1 MTLSE
6 LIKQLQAL
14 AAEIGPDA
22 PVMLDL
28 SDSMRL
34 RLVKSTTP
42 ARVNS
47 GAINRVVLRGG
58 VPAVLIRNFK

>member
-1 MTLSE
+1 MNLSR
-6 LIKQLQAL
+6 LIQQLQAL

-22 PVMLDL
+22 PVVIDL

-34 RLVKSTTP
+34 RSVKSTTP

-47 GAINRVVLRGG
+47 GAINRVVIRGG

>member
-6 LIKQLQAL
+6 LIAQLQAL
-14 AAEIGPDA
+14 AAEIGPNA
-22 PVMLDL
+22 PVLFDPI
-28 SDSMRL
+28 DSMRL
-34 RLVKSTTP
+34 RQVKSTTT

>member
-1 MTLSE
+1 MNLAQ
-6 LIKQLQAL
+6 LIEQLQAL
-14 AAEIGPDA
+14 AAEVGPDA
-22 PVMLDL
+22 PVVIDL

-34 RLVKSTTP
+34 RPVKYTTP

>member
-1 MTLSE
+1 MNLAQ
-6 LIKQLQAL
+6 LIDQLQAL

-22 PVMLDL
+22 PVVVDL
-28 SDSMRL
+28 IDSMRL
-34 RLVKSTTP
+34 RPVKSTTP

-58 VPAVLIRNFK
+58 IPAVLIRNFK

>member
-1 MTLSE
+1 MNLAQ
-6 LIKQLQAL
+6 LIQQLQAL
-14 AAEIGPDA
+14 ATEIGPDA
-22 PVMLDL
+22 PVVIDL

-34 RLVKSTTP
+34 RSVKSTTP

-58 VPAVLIRNFK
+58 VPAVLIRNFN

>member
-1 MTLSE
+1 M
-6 LIKQLQAL
+6 I
-14 AAEIGPDA
+14 
-22 PVMLDL
+22 DL

-34 RLVKSTTP
+34 RPVKSTTP

>member
-1 MTLSE
+1 MNLAQ
-6 LIKQLQAL
+6 LIEQLQAL
-14 AAEIGPDA
+14 AAEVGPDA
-22 PVMLDL
+22 PVVIDL

-34 RLVKSTTP
+34 RPVKSTTP

-47 GAINRVVLRGG
+47 GAVNRVVLRGG

>member
-1 MTLSE
+1 MNLAQ
-6 LIKQLQAL
+6 LIQQLQAL
-14 AAEIGPDA
+14 SAEIGPGA
-22 PVMLDL
+22 PVMIDL

-34 RLVKSTTP
+34 RSIKSAIP

>member
-1 MTLSE
+1 MNLAE
-6 LIKQLQAL
+6 LIQQLQAL
-14 AAEIGPDA
+14 SAEIGPGA
-22 PVMLDL
+22 PVVIDL

-34 RLVKSTTP
+34 RSVKSTTP

>member
-1 MTLSE
+1 MNLAQ

-22 PVMLDL
+22 PVVIDL

-34 RLVKSTTP
+34 SPVKSTTP

>member
-1 MTLSE
+1 MNLAQ
-6 LIKQLQAL
+6 LIQQLQAL
-14 AAEIGPDA
+14 SAEIGPDA
-22 PVMLDL
+22 PVVIDL
-28 SDSMRL
+28 IDSMRL
-34 RLVKSTTP
+34 SPVKSTTP

>member
-1 MTLSE
+1 MNLAQ
-6 LIKQLQAL
+6 LIEQLQAL

-22 PVMLDL
+22 PVVIDL

-34 RLVKSTTP
+34 RPVKSTTP
-42 ARVNS
+42 ARVNP
-47 GAINRVVLRGG
+47 GVVNRVVPHGG

>member
-1 MTLSE
+1 MNLAQP
-6 LIKQLQAL
+6 IQQLQAL

-22 PVMLDL
+22 PGATHL

-34 RLVKSTTP
+34 RSVKSTTP

-58 VPAVLIRNFK
+58 VPAALIRNFK

>member
-1 MTLSE
+1 MNLAQI
-6 LIKQLQAL
+6 LQQLQAL
-14 AAEIGPDA
+14 AAGIGPDA
-22 PVMLDL
+22 PVVIDW

-34 RLVKSTTP
+34 SPVKSTTP

-47 GAINRVVLRGG
+47 GAINRVVPHGG